1 MTIDREHHR
10 TRDGDLTEPQRR
22 RLVTLI
28 AGIAVLL
35 FFSADFFPR
44 SVVEVRLHDTYVVTG
59 PGILNLLVVPV
70 WAWYAFAKRLTRRR
84 WLAYA
89 HAGLTIGLLYAGFV
103 YITQAQHHVH
113 AGGQAEQV
121 QPFVKSALL
130 CLVGLAATQVL
141 LVIQAVSSS
150 RVV

>member
-1 MTIDREHHR
+1 MIIDREHRR
-10 TRDGDLTEPQRR
+10 TRDGDLTEPRRR

-35 FFSADFFPR
+35 LFLADLFPE
-44 SVVEVRLHDTYVVTG
+44 SVNGVHLHDTYVVTG
-59 PGILNLLVVPV
+59 PGALNLVVVPM
-70 WAWYAFAKRLTRRR
+70 WAWYAFAKRFTRRR

-89 HAGLTIGLLYAGFV
+89 HASLTIGLLCAAYAYFS
-103 YITQAQHHVH
+103 QAQYHAH
-113 AGGQAEQV
+113 AGGPLEQV
-121 QPFVKSALL
+121 QPMIKSALL
-130 CLVGLAATQVL
+130 CLIGLAATQVL